1 MSATGLEV
9 FDKSL
14 QITNTW
20 LSEIMGQLGTDRHV
34 AWHVLGT
41 VLRIVRDRV
50 PLGLA
55 AHLGAQLPLII
66 RGAYYDQW
74 QPSQEPKKWRT
85 AEEFLVLIVAGLRD
99 IEPVPPAEAAEA
111 VFQVLNHFVDPG
123 QVQNIKDAMP
133 SEVKDLWPDSGP
145 PRGMSPAA

>member
-1 MSATGLEV
+1 MEGAAMSATGLEV

-20 LSEIMGQLGTDRHV
+20 LSEIMGQLATDRHV

-50 PLGLA
+50 PIGLA
-55 AHLGAQLPLII
+55 AHLGAQLPLLI

-74 QPSQEPKKWRT
+74 QPTQEPKKWRT
-85 AEEFLVLIVAGLRD
+85 AEEFLALILAGLND
-99 IEPVPPAEAAEA
+99 VEPVAPAEAAEA
-111 VFQVLNHFVDPG
+111 VFQVLNPLRRPG
-123 QVQNIKDAMP
+123 TSGKYPRRDA
-133 SEVKDLWPDSGP
+133 G
-145 PRGMSPAA
+145 